1 MAEAAAVTEAAFEQ
15 EGLQSDVPV
24 LVDFWATWCGPCR
37 QIAPVIDEITADYE
51 GKIKVLK
58 VDVDAERSLAIK
70 YGIQSIPTLALFKGG
85 ELADQV
91 IGALPKAQITAR
103 IDKLL

>member
-1 MAEAAAVTEAAFEQ
+1 MSEAAAVTEAAFEQ
-15 EGLQSDVPV
+15 EVLQSDVPV

-70 YGIQSIPTLALFKGG
+70 YGIMSIPTLMLFKGG
-85 ELADQV
+85 EIADQIV
-91 IGALPKAQITAR
+91 GMIPKPQITAK
-103 IDKLL
+103 IDNLL

>member
-1 MAEAAAVTEAAFEQ
+1 MSEAAAVTEAAFEQ
-15 EGLQSDVPV
+15 EVLQSSIPV
-24 LVDFWATWCGPCR
+24 LVDFGATWCAPCR
-37 QIAPVIDEITADYE
+37 QIAPVIDEIAADYE